1 MQDDCSQH
9 DYRSFNSAESNRY
22 RNSNYGAEKA
32 SQIADPRPN
41 PLASNPNAPYS
52 DKDALLKGDVDSSGF
67 DWAGHTPHSI
77 FSNHAITPTQKYDTL
92 MHSER
97 TRYMAWFIALV
108 LLSPLVFRY
117 VMGSFRPDSTTTDR
131 YLLPDNATMSV
142 SVSYVDCVSCEFT
155 SGVTLRSIDVTVSD
169 VTVPDRTG
177 NSPSLAI
184 YTSQNF
190 EDWYSFY
197 KPKNLQDAYVTD
209 YDLTTFSISN
219 ASLGCLGSVYS
230 NYLVVCLNNKNLV
243 STMDLGDSVGKPPF
257 NDDCF
262 QLTSTCGTTCVDSTT
277 GGGQYPLNCDE
288 GVIPQS
294 KLVTEKSET
303 VSSGSA
309 DIDWGGDLHFIEWFI
324 LIVIF
329 CDTIGNILK
338 ALPMTSGRPTELES
352 SRHCRLDGVTV
363 LGLSSP
369 FVSEDEA
376 VFLRSLLGRTCTM
389 LRTISG
395 RHSLQALYVDT
406 ILNEKRGP
414 GEKARY
420 HLWVA
425 WLQFLEKMASLPRE
439 DAIPSDAV
447 DLDETADILA
457 ASTEKRSSVALSRAG
472 DSVVHDAHINI
483 RRHSQSSQRSGNS
496 ITKSSNS
503 TTYFRNLAASHI
515 LATSNPGKIVLE
527 SGADPV
533 DPRDSVFSGGRL
545 SIAEHDLPPR
555 HTSESRRSSLRP
567 RGDTMSSYTGNN
579 YPCIGN

>member
-1 MQDDCSQH
+1 MQEDSPH
-9 DYRSFNSAESNRY
+9 DYRSFTSAESNRH
-22 RNSNYGAEKA
+22 RNSNHGRDMT
-32 SQIADPRPN
+32 SLFADPRPN
-41 PLASNPNAPYS
+41 PLASKPDMANS
-52 DKDALLKGDVDSSGF
+52 DKDALLKGDVDSSEF
-67 DWAGHTPHSI
+67 DWTKHSPHSV

-97 TRYMAWFIALV
+97 SRYMAWFIALV

-131 YLLPDNATMSV
+131 YLLPTNATMSV
-142 SVSYVDCVSCEFT
+142 SVSYVNCVPCEFT
-155 SGVTLRSIDVTVSD
+155 SGVTLRNIDVTVSD

-197 KPKNLQDAYVTD
+197 KPKNAQDAYVTD

-219 ASLGCLGSVYS
+219 ASLGCLGNVYS

-243 STMDLGDSVGKPPF
+243 TTLDLGDSVGKPPF

-262 QLTSTCGTTCVDSTT
+262 QLTSACGTTCVDSTS
-277 GGGQYPLNCDE
+277 GGGQYPVNCNA
-288 GVIPQS
+288 GTIPES

-303 VSSGSA
+303 LSSGSA

-324 LIVIF
+324 LLVIF
-329 CDTIGNILK
+329 FDTIGNILK
-338 ALPMTSGRPTELES
+338 ALPMASGRPTELES

-425 WLQFLEKMASLPRE
+425 WLQFLEKMAALPRD
-439 DAIPSDAV
+439 DALPADSIDP
-447 DLDETADILA
+447 DESADILA
-457 ASTEKRSSVALSRAG
+457 SSTEKRLSSSLSRG
-472 DSVVHDAHINI
+472 VDSAMHDDHHAS
-483 RRHSQSSQRSGNS
+483 RYSQSSQRSGNS
-496 ITKSSNS
+496 ITRSANS
-503 TTYFRNLAASHI
+503 MAYFRNLSTSHI

-527 SGADPV
+527 SGADPI
-533 DPRDSVFSGGRL
+533 DPRESVFSGGRL
-545 SIAEHDLPPR
+545 SIAEHDLHPR
-555 HTSESRRSSLRP
+555 HSIESRRPSLRP
-567 RGDTMSSYTGNN
+567 RGDTMSSYTGNKLFL
-579 YPCIGN
+579 YF